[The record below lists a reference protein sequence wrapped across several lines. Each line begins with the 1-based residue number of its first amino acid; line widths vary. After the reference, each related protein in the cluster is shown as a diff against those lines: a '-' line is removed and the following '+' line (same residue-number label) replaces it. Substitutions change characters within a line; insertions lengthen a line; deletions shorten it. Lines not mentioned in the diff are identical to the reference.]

1 MISPDFVP
9 DLNINKPFGMKPFPL
24 PACTIMTAD

>member
-9 DLNINKPFGMKPFPL
+9 DLNINKAFGMKPFSVA
-24 PACTIMTAD
+24 ACMMMTAD